1 MNQQVNAVAG
11 PVRWWLRLE
20 GLAVL
25 AAAVYVYAWG
35 GHSWILFA
43 ALFLAPD
50 LGFLGYLA
58 GPRTGAAVYNV
69 LHSYVIPVAIAAA
82 FHAMNRPLVLPLI
95 WIAHIGFDRL
105 LGYGLKYPSAFAD
118 THLGRIGRRS

>member
-1 MNQQVNAVAG
+1 MIEPVNAATG
-11 PVRWWLRLE
+11 SVRWWLRIE
-20 GLAVL
+20 GLAAL

-35 GHSWILFA
+35 GHSWLLFA

-58 GPRTGAAVYNV
+58 GARVGALVYNV
-69 LHSYVIPVAIAAA
+69 LHSYTIPVAIAAA
-82 FHAMNRPLVLPLI
+82 FYTMDRPLVLPLI

-118 THLGRIGRRS
+118 THLGRIGRR